1 MKTRLKQ
8 KGFKAFS
15 DSARAFPRRSYSAVD
30 WPPRFHHAN
39 SKARLDWALRLP
51 AIGVFFEF
59 FLGFR
64 FALRLYGSTNA
75 LVCPDIIFGP
85 AGFFGLIDFVLAG
98 LDFDC
103 FVSRMGHAA
112 LLVGRR

>member
-1 MKTRLKQ
+1 MRR
-8 KGFKAFS
+8 
-15 DSARAFPRRSYSAVD
+15 ARQGGVERD
-30 WPPRFHHAN
+30 GLHDAN
-39 SKARLDWALRLP
+39 SKARRAGFSRDLP

>member
-15 DSARAFPRRSYSAVD
+15 DSARAFPRRSSVSSRLAAKV
-30 WPPRFHHAN
+30 PPAN
-39 SKARLDWALRLP
+39 SKARLDRALRLP